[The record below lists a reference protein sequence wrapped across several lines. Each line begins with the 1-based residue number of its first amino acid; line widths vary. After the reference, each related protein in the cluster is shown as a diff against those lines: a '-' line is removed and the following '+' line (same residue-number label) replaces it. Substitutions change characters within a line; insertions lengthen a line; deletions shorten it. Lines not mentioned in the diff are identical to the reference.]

1 MRAQIDGPATGTR
14 PLRPGPRG
22 GLPQGL
28 YQNRPFS
35 QGTSPS
41 QVAHRMNARFQG
53 STTPRASSRGR
64 AQSALPWALV
74 VGLLLLCAPFGASLS
89 AGAHMLASP
98 DAAPALFTN
107 ARTAGPSEAAVSTSP
122 SGGWQSFDS
131 GNVTLLFETQA
142 PEITLFQDANPSIRA
157 TLAFEHILEVTS
169 VSRGSGG
176 SHGPMGLMGRA
187 FAFPSG
193 STPWNSSIHGS
204 LSNAAGV
211 WVNLSANL
219 TVRALAEGTLQ
230 GDPVWQGPN
239 GDLPTNTWG
248 ATLGT
253 TALQVTFHLSG
264 VGTPAEQ
271 GLAKVGI
278 SINGWPWVNPADSL
292 ALEWQFFA
300 PGNGTEDIGCS
311 STAPPTNGTAGAS
324 PCAQQTGLGVGAP
337 IWANGTTAVETVA
350 MGTLVS
356 YVDWSNSGTIT
367 MTGGAT
373 RSVSLGA
380 ALYPVG
386 GSNLVRLL
394 QTLPSGLGAI
404 TGFTEDPT
412 LGLLPTFPSGLLHAL
427 PPVFHGDLGAF
438 VVAVTATAV
447 ILLGVWGDQRRRD
460 RRALERF

>member
-1 MRAQIDGPATGTR
+1 
-14 PLRPGPRG
+14 
-22 GLPQGL
+22 
-28 YQNRPFS
+28 
-35 QGTSPS
+35 
-41 QVAHRMNARFQG
+41 
-53 STTPRASSRGR
+53 
-64 AQSALPWALV
+64 
-74 VGLLLLCAPFGASLS
+74 
-89 AGAHMLASP
+89 MLASP
-98 DAAPALFTN
+98 IAVRALATGPALS
-107 ARTAGPSEAAVSTSP
+107 GPSDVAVSSSP
-122 SGGWQSFDS
+122 SGDWQSFDS

-142 PEITLFQDANPSIRA
+142 PEITLIQDANPSVRA
-157 TLAFEHILEVTS
+157 TLSFEHILEVSS
-169 VSRGSGG
+169 VSRGAGG

-193 STPWNSSIHGS
+193 STPWNSSLHGS
-204 LSNAAGV
+204 LSSAAGV
-211 WVNLSANL
+211 WVNLTANL

-239 GDLPTNTWG
+239 GDLPATSWG

-253 TALQVTFHLSG
+253 TALQVTFHLLG

-278 SINGWPWVNPADSL
+278 SIHGWPWVDPADSL

-311 STAPPTNGTAGAS
+311 STALPTNGTAGAS
-324 PCAQQTGLGVGAP
+324 PCVQQTGLGVGAP
-337 IWANGTTAVETVA
+337 IWANGTTAVESVA

-356 YVDWSNSGTIT
+356 YVDWSNSGTVT

-404 TGFTEDPT
+404 TGFSEDPT

-427 PPVFHGDLGAF
+427 PPVFQGDLGAF
-438 VVAVTATAV
+438 VLAMVATAV
-447 ILLGVWGDQRRRD
+447 VLLGVWGEQRRRD

>member
-1 MRAQIDGPATGTR
+1 MIARLQAGPK
-14 PLRPGPRG
+14 
-22 GLPQGL
+22 
-28 YQNRPFS
+28 
-35 QGTSPS
+35 
-41 QVAHRMNARFQG
+41 
-53 STTPRASSRGR
+53 PRALPSGR

-89 AGAHMLASP
+89 VGAHMLASP
-98 DAAPALFTN
+98 DGAPALITD
-107 ARTAGPSEAAVSTSP
+107 ARMASPSEVAVSTNP

-176 SHGPMGLMGRA
+176 SHGPVGLMGRA

-193 STPWNSSIHGS
+193 STPWSSSIHGS
-204 LSNAAGV
+204 LSSPAGV
-211 WVNLSANL
+211 WVNLSSNL

-239 GDLPTNTWG
+239 GELPTSTWG
-248 ATLGT
+248 AALGT
-253 TALQVTFHLSG
+253 TALQVSFHLSG

-278 SINGWPWVNPADSL
+278 SLNGWPWVDPADSL

-311 STAPPTNGTAGAS
+311 STAPPSNGTPGTS
-324 PCAQQTGLGVGAP
+324 PCAQQMGLGVGTP
-337 IWANGTTAVETVA
+337 IWANGTTAVESVA
-350 MGTLVS
+350 LGTLVS
-356 YVDWSNSGTIT
+356 YVAWSNSGTVT

-373 RSVSLGA
+373 RTVSLGA

-386 GSNLVRLL
+386 TANLVRLL
-394 QTLPSGLGAI
+394 QTLPAGLGAI
-404 TGFTEDPT
+404 TGFSEDPT
-412 LGLLPTFPSGLLHAL
+412 LGLLPTLPSGLLQSL
-427 PPVFHGDLGAF
+427 PPVFQGDLGAF
-438 VVAVTATAV
+438 VVAVAATAV
-447 ILLGVWGDQRRRD
+447 VLLGVWGDQRRRD
-460 RRALERF
+460 RLALERF

>member
-1 MRAQIDGPATGTR
+1 MRAPIDEPATGTR
-14 PLRPGPRG
+14 PPRPGPRG
-22 GLPQGL
+22 GLPKGL

-35 QGTSPS
+35 LGTSSS
-41 QVAHRMNARFQG
+41 QVAHRMTARFQG
-53 STTPRASSRGR
+53 GTTPRALPRGR

-89 AGAHMLASP
+89 AGAHMAARP
-98 DAAPALFTN
+98 DAAPALVN
-107 ARTAGPSEAAVSTSP
+107 DARTASPSEVAVSTSP

-142 PEITLFQDANPSIRA
+142 PEITLIQDANPSVRA

-193 STPWNSSIHGS
+193 STPWSSSIHGS
-204 LSNAAGV
+204 FSSPAGV
-211 WVNLSANL
+211 WVNLSSNL

-239 GDLPTNTWG
+239 GELPTNTWG

-253 TALQVTFHLSG
+253 TALQVSFHLSG

-278 SINGWPWVNPADSL
+278 SLNGWPWVDPADSL

-311 STAPPTNGTAGAS
+311 STAPPSNGTAGTS
-324 PCAQQTGLGVGAP
+324 PCAQQMGLGVGSP
-337 IWANGTTAVETVA
+337 IWANGTTAVESVA
-350 MGTLVS
+350 LGTLVS
-356 YVDWSNSGTIT
+356 YVAWSNSGTVT

-373 RSVSLGA
+373 RIVSLGA
-380 ALYPVG
+380 ALYSVG
-386 GSNLVRLL
+386 TANLVRLL
-394 QTLPSGLGAI
+394 QTLPAGLGAI
-404 TGFTEDPT
+404 TGFSEDPT
-412 LGLLPTFPSGLLHAL
+412 LGLLPTLPSGLLQSL
-427 PPVFHGDLGAF
+427 PPVFQGDLGAF
-438 VVAVTATAV
+438 VVAVAATAV
-447 ILLGVWGDQRRRD
+447 VLLGVWGDQRRRD